1 MIDLILVDGLSE
13 TGDGIVI
20 ELIEDVKQ
28 GPVLLIQSYEDGYPR
43 QDMVM
48 GVEMLLNKIQ
58 SGREFIAD
66 LLY

>member
-20 ELIEDVKQ
+20 ELLEDAGQ
-28 GPVLLIQSYEDGYPR
+28 APILLIQSYEDGYSK
-43 QDMVM
+43 QDMVIP
-48 GVEMLLNKIQ
+48 VEMLLNKIQ

-66 LLY
+66 LL